1 MSMKTIELTNST
13 EKDVLRSLKQKEV
26 FEVTQMARRIA
37 AILLLKPELDP
48 NYETVKQTTYPWL
61 VQKL

>member
-1 MSMKTIELTNST
+1 MTAIELTKNT
-13 EKDVLRSLKQKEV
+13 KQDVLRSLKQEEV

-37 AILLLKPELDP
+37 AILLLEPELHA
-48 NYETVKQTTYPWL
+48 NYETVKQATPPWL

>member
-1 MSMKTIELTNST
+1 MSMKTIELTKST
-13 EKDVLRSLKQKEV
+13 EKDVLRSLKQEEV

-37 AILLLKPELDP
+37 AILLLEPELHA
-48 NYETVKQTTYPWL
+48 NYETVKQTTSPWL